1 MAQHIQ
7 VGDLPR
13 ITEIARVLAKHG
25 FGHLVRQ
32 AGIETP
38 GDEAIDVRMPVGR
51 RIRMVLTDLGPT
63 FVKFGQVLSVR
74 PDIVPRDVMIEL
86 QALQNEVPPA
96 PFAAVRAILEEELGG
111 TLEER
116 FLTFD
121 EAPIASASIAQV
133 HRAVLQDGREV
144 AVKVQRPDIERVIR
158 SDVHILYTLA
168 RLVTGRIE
176 IPGLYTPV
184 GIVQEFETAIHMELD
199 FVQEA
204 KACEQFRDNFE
215 TSSDVQAPQVHS
227 RWSTRRVL
235 VMQLLPGKR
244 ISDLHRE
251 NVDGR
256 AFMRK
261 LIGSVY
267 EQVFE
272 HGFFHGDP
280 HPGNLLLMPDGA
292 IAFLDFG
299 LTGRLT
305 AEMQDT
311 LINCFVGAVFQD
323 AETVALSIYRAGA
336 TEERV
341 DLKRFRSDIE
351 RLMTKYHGAKMSE
364 LKERASMVEFI
375 ETAARFK
382 IRLPP
387 EYAVLARMGSII
399 DGMATEFLPDVD
411 IVEEVRPLAQKLL
424 TKRFAPER
432 MGTDAL
438 KLAQLA
444 QIAVR
449 DVPTQLGQLM
459 LDLQRGNVQIATV
472 DRESPALREEIRHAG
487 FRISMAL
494 TILAASVSAA
504 ILITPWEPLGLP
516 LRTLFGLFLGITS
529 VVLFAALVLH
539 TLVASA
545 IHPRDLIV
553 RTIAVV
559 RFFFGGSRD

>member
-1 MAQHIQ
+1 
-7 VGDLPR
+7 
-13 ITEIARVLAKHG
+13 
-25 FGHLVRQ
+25 
-32 AGIETP
+32 
-38 GDEAIDVRMPVGR
+38 
-51 RIRMVLTDLGPT
+51 
-63 FVKFGQVLSVR
+63 
-74 PDIVPRDVMIEL
+74 
-86 QALQNEVPPA
+86 
-96 PFAAVRAILEEELGG
+96 
-111 TLEER
+111 
-116 FLTFD
+116 
-121 EAPIASASIAQV
+121 
-133 HRAVLQDGREV
+133 
-144 AVKVQRPDIERVIR
+144 VQRPDIERVIR

-168 RLVTGRIE
+168 RLVTGRVE

-184 GIVQEFETAIHMELD
+184 GIVQEFETALHMELD
-199 FVQEA
+199 FLQEA
-204 KACEQFRDNFE
+204 KACEQFRTDFE
-215 TSSDVQAPQVHS
+215 TSADVVAPKVYS

-235 VMQLLPGKR
+235 VMELLPGKR
-244 ISDLHRE
+244 ISELERH

-261 LIGSVY
+261 LIGAVY
-267 EQVFE
+267 AQVFE

-351 RLMTKYHGAKMSE
+351 RLMTKYHGAKLKE

-459 LDLQRGNVQIATV
+459 LDLQRGNVQIATI
-472 DRESPALREEIRHAG
+472 DRESSALREEIRHAG

-504 ILITPWEPLGLP
+504 ILVMPLQPFGIP
-516 LRTLFGLFLGITS
+516 LATILGLFLGIAS
-529 VVLFAALVLH
+529 VLLFAGLVLH

-545 IHPRDLIV
+545 IHPRDLIA

-559 RFFFGGSRD
+559 RFFFGGRRG

>member
-1 MAQHIQ
+1 
-7 VGDLPR
+7 
-13 ITEIARVLAKHG
+13 
-25 FGHLVRQ
+25 
-32 AGIETP
+32 
-38 GDEAIDVRMPVGR
+38 
-51 RIRMVLTDLGPT
+51 
-63 FVKFGQVLSVR
+63 
-74 PDIVPRDVMIEL
+74 
-86 QALQNEVPPA
+86 
-96 PFAAVRAILEEELGG
+96 
-111 TLEER
+111 
-116 FLTFD
+116 
-121 EAPIASASIAQV
+121 
-133 HRAVLQDGREV
+133 
-144 AVKVQRPDIERVIR
+144 
-158 SDVHILYTLA
+158 
-168 RLVTGRIE
+168 
-176 IPGLYTPV
+176 
-184 GIVQEFETAIHMELD
+184 
-199 FVQEA
+199 
-204 KACEQFRDNFE
+204 
-215 TSSDVQAPQVHS
+215 
-227 RWSTRRVL
+227 
-235 VMQLLPGKR
+235 
-244 ISDLHRE
+244 
-251 NVDGR
+251 
-256 AFMRK
+256 MRK
-261 LIGSVY
+261 LITAIY
-267 EQVFE
+267 DQVFE

-351 RLMTKYHGAKMSE
+351 RLMTKYHGAKLSE

-432 MGTDAL
+432 MGADAL

-459 LDLQRGNVQIATV
+459 LDLQRGNVQIATI

-504 ILITPWEPLGLP
+504 ILVTPWEPLGLP
-516 LRTLFGLFLGITS
+516 LRTVFGLFLGIAS
-529 VVLFAALVLH
+529 LLLFAALVLH
-539 TLVASA
+539 TLVATA

-559 RFFFGGSRD
+559 RFFFGGPRG

>member
-25 FGHLVRQ
+25 FGHRVRQ
-32 AGIETP
+32 AGIEAP

-63 FVKFGQVLSVR
+63 FVKFGQILSVR
-74 PDIVPRDVMIEL
+74 PDIVPRDIMLEL
-86 QALQNEVPPA
+86 QALQSEVPPA

-351 RLMTKYHGAKMSE
+351 RLMTKYHGAKLSE

-504 ILITPWEPLGLP
+504 ILVTPWEPLGLP
-516 LRTLFGLFLGITS
+516 LRTVFGLFLGMTS

>member
-25 FGHLVRQ
+25 FGHIVRQ
-32 AGIETP
+32 AGFEAP
-38 GDEAIDVRMPVGR
+38 GGEAIDVRMPVGR

-74 PDIVPRDVMIEL
+74 PDIVPRDVMVEL
-86 QALQNEVPPA
+86 QALQSEVPPA
-96 PFAAVRAILEEELGG
+96 PFVAVRAIIEEELGG

-199 FVQEA
+199 FLQEA

-351 RLMTKYHGAKMSE
+351 RLMTKYHGAKLSE

-504 ILITPWEPLGLP
+504 ILVTPWEPLGLP

-529 VVLFAALVLH
+529 LVLFAALVLH

>member
-13 ITEIARVLAKHG
+13 ITEIARVLVKHG

-32 AGIETP
+32 AGIEAP

-51 RIRMVLTDLGPT
+51 RLRMVLTDLGPT

-74 PDIVPRDVMIEL
+74 PDIVPREVMLEL
-86 QALQNEVPPA
+86 QALQSEVPPA
-96 PFAAVRAILEEELGG
+96 PFPAVRAILEEELGG

-184 GIVQEFETAIHMELD
+184 GIVQEFEAAIHMELD
-199 FVQEA
+199 FLQEA
-204 KACEQFRDNFE
+204 RACEQFRDNFE
-215 TSSDVQAPQVHS
+215 TSSDVQAPQIHS

-261 LIGSVY
+261 LIGAIY

-351 RLMTKYHGAKMSE
+351 RLMTKYHGAKLSE

-375 ETAARFK
+375 ETAARFR

-504 ILITPWEPLGLP
+504 ILVTPWEPLGLP
-516 LRTLFGLFLGITS
+516 LRTVSGLFLGITS
-529 VVLFAALVLH
+529 LVLFAALVLH
-539 TLVASA
+539 MLVASA

-553 RTIAVV
+553 RTIGVV